1 MGRLALLITM
11 DLILKSVY
19 NSVNAPTH
27 RGFSYIEI
35 WMIGVQIPILIGIFE
50 HGFLLAMKKYYQ
62 SKPDMTTEVVEF
74 LADDTKPRF
83 PRFLGTQFL

>member
-1 MGRLALLITM
+1 M
-11 DLILKSVY
+11 DLISKNVY

-35 WMIGVQIPILIGIFE
+35 WMIGVQIPILIGIVE

-62 SKPDMTTEVVEF
+62 SKDMTTEVVEF
-74 LADDTKPRF
+74 LADDTKPRL

>member
-1 MGRLALLITM
+1 M

-35 WMIGVQIPILIGIFE
+35 WMVGVEIPILIGIVN

-62 SKPDMTTEVVEF
+62 SKAWIF
-74 LADDTKPRF
+74 LCLFKTAA
-83 PRFLGTQFL
+83 GIIVISM